1 MENVKLLIIDD
12 EPDMRQMLSLY
23 LHREGYEC
31 VEAENGIEAL
41 KVLDYYTPSLILVDV
56 MMPFLDGFTLVN
68 KIRQSHTCPIIF
80 LTARGDE
87 WDRIH
92 GLKLGAD
99 DYIVK
104 PFSLGELSA
113 RIEAVLR
120 RTRGTKLRT
129 DSKETFGILSFD
141 QLGRKVYVQEEE
153 VSLTLKE
160 YELLLF
166 LCQHPGHVFSR
177 EHLLEKVWGIDYLGS
192 ERTVDTHIKTL
203 RLKLGEAASI
213 VKTVW
218 GVGYKAEV

>member
-1 MENVKLLIIDD
+1 MDKLKLLIIDD

-23 LHREGYEC
+23 LHKEGYEC
-31 VEAENGIEAL
+31 MEAENGVEAL
-41 KVLDYYTPSLILVDV
+41 KILDHYSPSLILVDV
-56 MMPFLDGFTLVN
+56 MMPLLDGFTLAR
-68 KIRQSHTCPIIF
+68 KIRETYTCPLIF
-80 LTARGDE
+80 LTARGEE

-120 RTRGTKLRT
+120 RSNENYLSSKLT
-129 DSKETFGILSFD
+129 TTFGILSFD
-141 QLGRKVYVQEEE
+141 QLGRKVYVNEHE

-166 LCQHPGHVFSR
+166 LCRHPGQVFSR
-177 EHLLEKVWGIDYLGS
+177 EHLLEKIWGMDYIGS

-203 RLKLGEAASI
+203 RLKLNEAGTI